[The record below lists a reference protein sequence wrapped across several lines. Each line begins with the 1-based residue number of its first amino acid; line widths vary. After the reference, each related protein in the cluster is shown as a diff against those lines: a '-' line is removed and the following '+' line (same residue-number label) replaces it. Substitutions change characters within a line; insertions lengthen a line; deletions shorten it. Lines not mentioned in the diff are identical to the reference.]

1 MTLLETIAAAAEA
14 AGSPAGAPDAD
25 ALYDAF
31 VEWAGDQGFALY
43 PAQDEAVIE
52 IVSGS
57 HVILSTPTGTGK
69 SLVAVAAHAAA
80 VARGGR
86 TYYTAPIKALVSE
99 KFFAL
104 VDIFGAAN
112 VGMVTGDSSVNPDAP
127 IVCCT
132 AEILANLA
140 LRQGADAAVDQVV
153 MDEFHYY
160 GDPERGWAWQVPLLL
175 LPRAQF
181 VLMSATLGDVTD
193 IAADLER
200 RTGRAVSR
208 ITGVERPVPL
218 HFSYARRPVHETVE
232 ELLQT
237 GEAPIY
243 IVHFSQAAAMERAQA
258 LSSIKIVSREQ
269 RDAIAEA
276 IGGFRFTTAFGRT
289 LSRYVRAG
297 IGVHHA
303 GMLPRYRRL
312 VETLAQR
319 GLLRVICG
327 TDTLG
332 VGINVPIRT
341 VLITALS
348 KFDGTKMRQL
358 TAREF
363 HQISGRAGRAGYDTA
378 GTVVVMAPEWEI
390 ENEAALRKAGD
401 DPAKRKKIVRKKA
414 PTGVVNWG
422 LGSFERLVE
431 AEPEPL
437 VPQLQLTAAMLIN
450 VIARGGD
457 VFTNVRSLV
466 FDNHEPRARRYE
478 LARRAIAIFRTLV
491 AADVV
496 EVARGALETPST
508 DGMSRN
514 RPQTAPYGDDSGT
527 RGEDSGTRGEM
538 TDASAPGIRDQIR
551 LTVDLQPNFALNQ
564 PLSPFALAAIELL
577 DPDDTAGARHNS
589 TDPPRQPAEM
599 PDSAAAG
606 QNPWSSAARTGAGTG
621 HYALDVVS
629 VIEATLD
636 DPRPILAQQEFK
648 ARGEAVAAMKAD
660 GIEYDE
666 RIALLEEVTY
676 PKPLDELLAQ
686 AYEVFASSQPW
697 VRDFELSPKSVVRDM
712 FERALSFSELISLYQ
727 LARSEGLVLRYLSD
741 AYRAIRQTVPAE
753 AQTEDLHDLV
763 AWLGE
768 VVRQVDSSLVD
779 EWGALVNPADDPAAP
794 VVPPA
799 PPSVLTNRRAFGVL
813 VRNELFRRVQLAALQ
828 RDDELVELDADV
840 DWPAALD
847 AYFDDH
853 DSIGTGGPARSPRLV
868 TIDETDAASG
878 VWRVEQ
884 TIDDPAGDHDW
895 RIRGVVD
902 LAASEE
908 TGTAVVRV
916 TEVVRL

>member
-1 MTLLETIAAAAEA
+1 MPLTLLDAV
-14 AGSPAGAPDAD
+14 PRGADAD
-25 ALYDAF
+25 AAYAGF
-31 VEWAGDQGFALY
+31 VDWALDRGLTLY

-52 IVSGS
+52 IVSGAN
-57 HVILSTPTGTGK
+57 VILSTPTGTGK
-69 SLVAVAAHAAA
+69 SLVAVAAHAFALA
-80 VARGGR
+80 HGGR
-86 TYYTAPIKALVSE
+86 SYYTAPIKALVSE

-104 VDIFGAAN
+104 VDIFGAES

-140 LRQGADAAVDQVV
+140 LRQGPDAAVDQVV

-160 GDPERGWAWQVPLLL
+160 GDPDRGGAWQIPLLL

-181 VLMSATLGDVTD
+181 ILMSATLGDVAT
-193 IAADLER
+193 IAEDLER
-200 RTGRAVSR
+200 RTGRPVAR

-218 HFSYARRPVHETVE
+218 NFSYARTPVHETVE

-237 GEAPIY
+237 GQSPIY

-258 LSSIKIVSREQ
+258 LSSIRIVSREQ
-269 RDAIAEA
+269 RDEIAEA

-341 VLITALS
+341 VLVTALS
-348 KFDGTKMRQL
+348 KYDGQRMRQL
-358 TAREF
+358 SAREF
-363 HQISGRAGRAGYDTA
+363 HQIAGRAGRAGFDTH
-378 GTVVVMAPEWEI
+378 GNVVVMAPEWEI
-390 ENEAALRKAGD
+390 ENSVALAKAGD
-401 DPAKRKKIVRKKA
+401 DPAKRRKIVRKKA

-457 VFTNVRSLV
+457 VFANVRALV
-466 FDNHEPRARRYE
+466 RDNHEPAARQFA
-478 LARRAIAIFRTLV
+478 LARRALAIFRTLL

-496 EVARGALETPST
+496 EVDAAT
-508 DGMSRN
+508 
-514 RPQTAPYGDDSGT
+514 
-527 RGEDSGTRGEM
+527 GE
-538 TDASAPGIRDQIR
+538 IR

-564 PLSPFALAAIELL
+564 PLSPFALAAIGLL
-577 DPDDTAGARHNS
+577 DPDDSAGAASRPPSSPGRLHDIR
-589 TDPPRQPAEM
+589 TDEADPSEFGAIVRMAGGSG
-599 PDSAAAG
+599 SAVK
-606 QNPWSSAARTGAGTG
+606 SAGTG

-636 DPRPILAQQEFK
+636 DPRPVLAQQQFK
-648 ARGEAVAAMKAD
+648 ARGEAVAAMKQEGLD
-660 GIEYDE
+660 YDQRME
-666 RIALLEEVTY
+666 ALEEVTH
-676 PKPLDELLAQ
+676 PKPLEELLAQ
-686 AYEVFASSQPW
+686 SYEVFASSQPW
-697 VRDFELSPKSVVRDM
+697 IRDFELSPKSVVRDM

-741 AYRAIRQTVPAE
+741 AYRAIRQTVPVE
-753 AQTEDLHDLV
+753 AQTSDLLDLV
-763 AWLGE
+763 EWLGE
-768 VVRQVDSSLVD
+768 LVRQVDSSLVD
-779 EWGALVNPADDPAAP
+779 EWEALINPVSDPEAP

-799 PPSVLTNRRAFGVL
+799 PPSVLTNRRAFLVL
-813 VRNELFRRVQLAALQ
+813 VRNELFRRVQFAALQ
-828 RDDELVELDADV
+828 KDDELVALDPDV

-847 AYFDDH
+847 AYFEDH
-853 DSIGTGGPARSPRLV
+853 DVLLTGGPARSPRLV
-868 TIDETDAASG
+868 TIDETDAAASG
-878 VWRVEQ
+878 IWKLEQ
-884 TIDDPAGDHDW
+884 TLDDPAGDHDW
-895 RIRGVVD
+895 RIRGEVD

-908 TGTAVVRV
+908 AGTAVVRI

>member
-1 MTLLETIAAAAEA
+1 MAAAGA
-14 AGSPAGAPDAD
+14 ARQPQGAAGAPDAD

-31 VEWAGDQGFALY
+31 VEWAADQGFSLY
-43 PAQDEAVIE
+43 AAQDEAVIE

-57 HVILSTPTGTGK
+57 NVILSTPTGTGK
-69 SLVAVAAHAAA
+69 SLVAVAAHAAC

-86 TYYTAPIKALVSE
+86 SYYTAPIKALVSE

-160 GDPERGWAWQVPLLL
+160 GDPERGWAWQVPLLQ

-181 VLMSATLGDVTD
+181 VLMSATLGDVTS
-193 IAADLER
+193 IAEDLER
-200 RTGRAVSR
+200 RTGRTVAR

-218 HFSYARRPVHETVE
+218 HFSYARTPVHETVE

-237 GEAPIY
+237 GEAPVY

-258 LSSIKIVSREQ
+258 LSSVRIVSREQ
-269 RDAIAEA
+269 RDAIADA

-363 HQISGRAGRAGYDTA
+363 HQISGRAGRAGYDTS

-422 LGSFERLVE
+422 LGSFERLVD
-431 AEPEPL
+431 AQPEPL
-437 VPQLQLTAAMLIN
+437 VPQLKLTAAMLIN

-457 VFTNVRSLV
+457 VFGNIRSLV
-466 FDNHEPRARRYE
+466 FDNHEPPARRYD
-478 LARRAIAIFRTLV
+478 LARRALAIFRTLV
-491 AADVV
+491 TAGVV
-496 EVARGALETPST
+496 EVDRGDSADAAAAGIP
-508 DGMSRN
+508 N
-514 RPQTAPYGDDSGT
+514 R
-527 RGEDSGTRGEM
+527 
-538 TDASAPGIRDQIR
+538 IR

-577 DPDDTAGARHNS
+577 DPATGSTPVDGGRTGDQNSSGTREFGSDRPEAGG
-589 TDPPRQPAEM
+589 M
-599 PDSAAAG
+599 GPDVR
-606 QNPWSSAARTGAGTG
+606 SSATRVGTG

-648 ARGEAVAAMKAD
+648 ARGEAVAAMKQD
-660 GIEYDE
+660 GLDYDE
-666 RIALLEEVTY
+666 RMALLEEVTY
-676 PKPLDELLAQ
+676 PKPLEELLSQ

-712 FERALSFSELISLYQ
+712 FERALSFSELISFYQ

-741 AYRAIRQTVPAE
+741 AYRAIRQTVPPE

-779 EWGALVNPADDPAAP
+779 EWEALVNPAEDPAAP

-828 RDDELVELDADV
+828 RDDELVELDPDV

-847 AYFDDH
+847 AYFDEH
-853 DSIGTGGPARSPRLV
+853 DEILTGGPARSPRLV
-868 TIDETDAASG
+868 SIDEQDAATG

-884 TIDDPAGDHDW
+884 TIDDPAGHHDW
-895 RIRGVVD
+895 RIRGEVD

-908 TGTAVVRV
+908 AGAAVVRV
-916 TEVVRL
+916 TQVVRL